1 MRETDRSPLTGRW
14 LISLRPAGQHGPV
27 RRAAAAHGARV
38 LALSPWRL
46 QRHDDAATRAA
57 LADALRCGR
66 IVFSSPEAVRAAS
79 ALQPLRASA
88 RQTWLAVGSGTGAAL
103 RRAGIAGV
111 LSPLRMDSAG
121 LLDLE
126 ELCEV
131 SGARIGLVTAPG
143 GRDRI
148 AAGLRQRG
156 ATVLRADV
164 YKREPCP
171 LGRAGIDRLLAVPTP
186 GLVLLSSAGA
196 LRQVLADL
204 PEHAAAVLRRCDAI
218 AASPRLAAI
227 AGEEAGMRTIAVAS
241 DPRPRAML
249 AAAAAALT
257 ADKPMPA

>member
-46 QRHDDAATRAA
+46 QRHDDAGTRAA

-66 IVFSSPEAVRAAS
+66 IVFTSPEAVRAAS

-88 RQTWLAVGSGTGAAL
+88 RQTWLAVGSGTAAAL
-103 RRAGIAGV
+103 QRAGIAGV
-111 LSPLRMDSAG
+111 LSPVRMDSAG
-121 LLDLE
+121 LLDLAA
-126 ELCEV
+126 LREV
-131 SGARIGLVTAPG
+131 TGTRIGLVTAPG

-148 AAGLRQRG
+148 ATALQARG
-156 ATVLRADV
+156 AHVLRADV
-164 YKREPCP
+164 YRREPCP
-171 LGRAGIDRLLAVPTP
+171 LRRASIERLLAVPTP
-186 GLVLLSSAGA
+186 ALLLLSSAGA
-196 LRQVLADL
+196 LRQVLATL

-227 AGEEAGMRTIAVAS
+227 AGEEAGMRTIAIAT

-257 ADKPMPA
+257 AGKPMPA